1 MSQEI
6 YDRGLKIRKS
16 VLGDAYVDNALKNAD
31 DFTGPL
37 QDLVTEYCWGWA
49 WGREHLSKRD
59 RSLINLA
66 MISILN
72 RQHELRVRYQF
83 QVEPQNIGSE
93 AAVSEAMWRDC
104 QLTLKYKDFGAGQR
118 YRLETGSIGFY
129 PWARLYDQQANEIA
143 RGRTGRCEKV

>member
-1 MSQEI
+1 M
-6 YDRGLKIRKS
+6 RPLLLATGLL
-16 VLGDAYVDNALKNAD
+16 VLSG
-31 DFTGPL
+31 
-37 QDLVTEYCWGWA
+37 C
-49 WGREHLSKRD
+49 
-59 RSLINLA
+59 SLILPQPDP
-66 MISILN
+66 N
-72 RQHELRVRYQF
+72 RAWIDLDTNGQSDLSALQVDDQPWHSTRYFEVDPGQHELRVRYQY

-93 AAVSEAMWRDC
+93 AAVSESMWRDC